1 MAFALMCATAFE
13 HTLFAFFSNQSG
25 TLWYQSSIFRNVT
38 IFGNVTK
45 NGMSF
50 VLRMETPIPKM
61 ATVTYKLLYFPV
73 WRLIW
78 DYQHCTGCPT
88 PRPAVVTIA
97 PHSLFGT
104 RPWNKVWKISHSR
117 IHFWQRRFFKWKR
130 PAVTIIGN
138 AHSKNGN
145 SVSLPWAM
153 WMKSLLVCIFS

>member
-13 HTLFAFFSNQSG
+13 HTLFAFFTNQSG

-73 WRLIW
+73 
-78 DYQHCTGCPT
+78 
-88 PRPAVVTIA
+88 
-97 PHSLFGT
+97 
-104 RPWNKVWKISHSR
+104 
-117 IHFWQRRFFKWKR
+117 
-130 PAVTIIGN
+130 
-138 AHSKNGN
+138 
-145 SVSLPWAM
+145 
-153 WMKSLLVCIFS
+153 